1 MNYSEAIDYIESR
14 AVFGSRPGFER
25 INALLDA
32 LDHPEKG
39 MKYIHVAGTNGKGSV
54 CTTTANILSSAG
66 YKTGLFTSPYV
77 SDFRERIQID
87 GSFIDCDELASIT
100 ERVKNVV
107 DELDRLD
114 NSPTEFE
121 VITAIAFLYYKQEK
135 CDIVVLEVGLGGLLD
150 STNVIDAPLI
160 AAIVSLSFD
169 HMGVLGNTIEE
180 IAAQKAGIIKDGSIT
195 VSAPFQPQSALKV
208 LQDTARTHGNKFVI
222 GNPDAIEQIRED
234 INGNLIRYRDMEIN
248 LPLIG
253 PHQIGNLSVTLAI
266 IDELSTLGYEI
277 SIDTIKTGIEKTT
290 IPARVEIL
298 SKEPLIILDGGHNE
312 DGASALE
319 KTLISYVDR
328 PITLVIG
335 VMADKEVDRVVEHLA
350 PHAKRVVTT
359 KPSNPRAMSSEK
371 LGAIAGRFC
380 PEILSE
386 DSPCKAFDLARSLVT
401 DDEALIVCGSL
412 YLAGDVRAHMIE
424 TIG

>member
-87 GSFIDCDELASIT
+87 GNFIDCDELASIT

-208 LQDTARTHGNKFVI
+208 LQDTARAHGNKFVI

-234 INGNLIRYRDMEIN
+234 INGNLIRYRDTEIN

-277 SIDTIKTGIEKTT
+277 SIDNIKTGIEKTT

-359 KPSNPRAMSSEK
+359 KPSNPRAMSSED
-371 LGAIAGRFC
+371 LGAIAGKFC

>member
-234 INGNLIRYRDMEIN
+234 INGNLIRYRDTEIN

-277 SIDTIKTGIEKTT
+277 SIDNIKTGIEKTT

-359 KPSNPRAMSSEK
+359 KPSNPRAMSSED

>member
-87 GSFIDCDELASIT
+87 GNFIDCDELASIT

-234 INGNLIRYRDMEIN
+234 INGNLIRYRDMAIN

-277 SIDTIKTGIEKTT
+277 SIDNIKTGIEKTT

-359 KPSNPRAMSSEK
+359 KPSNPRAMSSED